1 MNGDSG
7 IWGLSLGT
15 WQVLFALGLL
25 GLGYL
30 LTIKFNR
37 RSILRVLPGVI
48 LVLGPVILLASS
60 GILAVLGADVLD
72 IRIKQA
78 LIAAIAIAAGWLAP
92 FLLQEYRRADERDE
106 RIRDMHR
113 AIYADVGSFLENFYS
128 SDDLERYL
136 DTIKSELEKDGNYI
150 PFIPVPRRS
159 LMYQSL
165 TGQVHILPRV
175 TIDLIVLFYAQVD
188 NVADFVENMN
198 SDAFRRVPAA
208 RRALAYADYVAMLD
222 FARFLGVSTQQVV
235 AAYDKEGPRV
245 AKALS
250 EHLKSPS
257 NPAADRSGQ

>member
-1 MNGDSG
+1 MITDG
-7 IWGLSLGT
+7 II
-15 WQVLFALGLL
+15 LGLPIWVWQAL
-25 GLGYL
+25 IGIGLLMLGYL

-37 RSILRVLPGVI
+37 RSILRVLPGVL
-48 LVLGPVILLASS
+48 LVLGPIVLFAASAIL
-60 GILAVLGADVLD
+60 GILGSDVD

-78 LIAAIAIAAGWLAP
+78 LIAAVAIAAGWLAP

-113 AIYADVGSFLENFYS
+113 AIYADVGSFLENFYAS
-128 SDDLERYL
+128 HELDEYLASIKAALEDDETYV
-136 DTIKSELEKDGNYI
+136 

-175 TIDLIVLFYAQVD
+175 TIDLIVLFYAQID

-198 SDAFRRVPAA
+198 SDAFRRVPAK

-222 FARFLGVSTQQVV
+222 FARFLGVSAQQVV
-235 AAYDKEGPRV
+235 AAYDKEGPQV

-250 EHLKSPS
+250 AHLKNPS
-257 NPAADRSGQ
+257 SPAADRSDQ